1 MLKAGN
7 INFNNKEYLKA
18 IQQYSE
24 LERNAEMR
32 DNILNA
38 QTGIMRAS
46 YLTANFNQAIEY
58 AKKLIEGEKVSN
70 EIISESHLIYGR
82 SAMKLEDYAAAKKEF
97 TAISKQ
103 SSDAGAE
110 AKYSLALIDFKM
122 GNFKTSQAK
131 CYDVANQVPSYDYWI
146 AKSFI
151 LLADNHVALNDKFEA
166 KATLQSLLD
175 NYEKD
180 PSDPEDIKAIA
191 QEKLDDLVLT
201 EMNENKAPAP
211 LPDPETDLNEEKN

>member
-1 MLKAGN
+1 MKSL
-7 INFNNKEYLKA
+7 
-18 IQQYSE
+18 QQFGA
-24 LERNAEMR
+24 LERDAEMR
-32 DNILNA
+32 DNILFA

-46 YLTANFNQAIEY
+46 YLIANYGQAIAY

-70 EIISESHLIYGR
+70 ELIAESHLIYGR

-97 TAISKQ
+97 IIISKQ

-110 AKYSLALIDFKM
+110 AKYSLALIDYKM

-151 LLADNHVALNDKFEA
+151 LLADNHLALNDKFEA

-180 PSDPEDIKAIA
+180 PSDIEDIKAIA
-191 QEKLDDLVLT
+191 QEKLDDLVLI
-201 EMNENKAPAP
+201 EMNENKAPAIR
-211 LPDPETDLNEEKN
+211 